1 MAKAKV
7 KDKQDF
13 NALYEEFS
21 QKVKESGVLSKDPLL
36 AQQMKDFK
44 RMADI
49 NDQLWELIESNGYYF
64 IDEKTGRMIINPA
77 IGTYNKNVSTLLK
90 TEQMIE
96 EKTKGISVTDENKSW

>member
-1 MAKAKV
+1 MAKK
-7 KDKQDF
+7 KISEKQDF

-21 QKVKESGVLSKDPLL
+21 KKVEGSGVLSKDALL

-44 RMADI
+44 RMAEMNDGLWDI
-49 NDQLWELIESNGYYF
+49 IVSQGNYY

-90 TEQMIE
+90 TAQMIE
-96 EKTKGISVTDENKSW
+96 EKTKGITVADENKSW